1 MIASG
6 KEFTSFP
13 RLKNF
18 LIFSFLMLITFHF
31 SCKTDSNSRNNGDS
45 SSTQKVIIKNDFTLL
60 NDKIAA
66 DPMNPELL
74 FQRAQVFLQKNNTRQ
89 AFEDINKAV
98 SVDSTKAEYYLL
110 MADICFKGLL
120 IQQSVDA
127 FAKAIEIDPKNAEA
141 HLKLAELFLYIKA
154 YPKCIT
160 QVNEALKIDK
170 NLAKAY
176 FIKGFAYKENGDTAK
191 ALSSFQTAIEIN
203 ADYYD
208 AYIQLGNIETAR
220 KHSIALQYYN
230 NALRLSP
237 KSTEALYN
245 RGLLFQNMGAL
256 DQAIED
262 YNTILKIDN
271 SDASAHFNL
280 GYIDLAYKK
289 DYQSAISHFTD
300 AIRINN
306 QYLEAFYN
314 RGVCYESM
322 DDLKSAIKD
331 YNSAIEI
338 VPTYKLAKDK
348 LLRLSRKSENLN
360 ESK

>member
-1 MIASG
+1 M
-6 KEFTSFP
+6 KFP
-13 RLKNF
+13 RNKFFTFSGLKKTLF
-18 LIFSFLMLITFHF
+18 FSILLLLSFNY
-31 SCKTDSNSRNNGDS
+31 SCKTDSNQGDNAD
-45 SSTQKVIIKNDFTLL
+45 STANYKTEVKNDFTLL

-66 DPMNPELL
+66 DPLNPELL

-191 ALSSFQTAIEIN
+191 ALSSFQTAVEIN

-314 RGVCYESM
+314 RGVCYESIG
-322 DDLKSAIKD
+322 DLKSAIKD

-348 LLRLSRKSENLN
+348 LLRLSRKSENSN